1 MKKIMVGG
9 FLLFLAP
16 LLSGCS
22 AEPGSES
29 WCNGM
34 KEKAQSE
41 WTMNEAGIFTKH
53 CVLGNYK
60 E

>member
-1 MKKIMVGG
+1 MKKIMVAV
-9 FLLFLAP
+9 FLLLLAP

-29 WCNGM
+29 WCKDM
-34 KEKAQSE
+34 KQKPQSE
-41 WTMNEAGIFTKH
+41 WPMHEAGVFTKH